1 MNGQKPRPI
10 KDIKRL
16 SPTSKYPE
24 KELNAIIAK
33 YQDDTASI
41 RRYVIEYWILEMDA
55 DGVYWLIKPSQS

>member
-24 KELNAIIAK
+24 NELNAIIAN

-55 DGVYWLIKPSQS
+55 DSVY

>member
-55 DGVYWLIKPSQS
+55 DSVY

>member
-10 KDIKRL
+10 KDIELL

-24 KELNAIIAK
+24 NELNANIAK
-33 YQDDTASI
+33 YHDDTAAI

-55 DGVYWLIKPSQS
+55 DGVYCLVKPSQ

>member
-10 KDIKRL
+10 KDIKLL
-16 SPTSKYPE
+16 SLSNKYPE
-24 KELNAIIAK
+24 KELNAIIAN

-55 DGVYWLIKPSQS
+55 DSVH